1 MPVGIMDLT
10 RIIQEDSM
18 KRIQFSADKLLDQIG
33 KIGIMLVTGGI
44 GGSIFSG
51 TVSASMAATA
61 VVIGLVLVIIGSISI
76 NMLSKEDD

>member
-1 MPVGIMDLT
+1 
-10 RIIQEDSM
+10 M